1 MNPSRPDR
9 RLLVAIVLVATAAT
23 GAIALTSGGSDDRG
37 ASAATAGATGDAL
50 ASATPG
56 DGSIALASSTDLTS
70 TTVAAVG
77 ADAATDPSTDPAT
90 SEEGDLVGDEST
102 GGGCT
107 MKPESLRL
115 GSTGDSVT
123 CLQNALIAAGF
134 FAGPATGNYDQAT
147 ATAVEKLQ
155 TDRNLYVDGIAGRE
169 SGKSLG
175 IWPDE
180 QMFVV
185 RTPKP
190 PAGAVDLMGFPLS
203 SVASAGDDAPP
214 LPENSGSGKRL
225 VYERISQRV
234 WAVDSEGRI
243 VRSWLVAGSQ
253 YNNEI
258 PGVHK
263 VYSKSIQSTAWNG
276 KAILPKMVR
285 WLKTQKGAIGFHG
298 IPIHVS
304 DGSPYMTEDE
314 LGQRL
319 SGGCQRQANLDADFT
334 WEFAEVGTTVVVL

>member
-1 MNPSRPDR
+1 M
-9 RLLVAIVLVATAAT
+9 LIATGAT
-23 GAIALTSGGSDDRG
+23 GAIALTNGGSGDKG
-37 ASAATAGATGDAL
+37 ASAATAAADADTAAT
-50 ASATPG
+50 TG
-56 DGSIALASSTDLTS
+56 DGSIVLASDADPAAASTVTPADPNAS
-70 TTVAAVG
+70 TTVP
-77 ADAATDPSTDPAT
+77 AATA
-90 SEEGDLVGDEST
+90 ENDLVGDEESPD
-102 GGGCT
+102 GECT
-107 MKPESLRL
+107 MKPESLRI

-123 CLQNALIAAGF
+123 CLQGALAEAGF
-134 FAGPATGNYDQAT
+134 YSGPVNGTYDQAT

-155 TDRNLYVDGIAGRE
+155 TDRNLYVDGVAGRE

-190 PAGAVDLMGFPLS
+190 EPGAEDLLGYPLS

-214 LPENSGSGKRL
+214 LPANSGSGKRL

-234 WAVDSEGRI
+234 WAVDDEGRI

-253 YNNEI
+253 YSNEL
-258 PGVHK
+258 PGTHE
-263 VYSKSIQSTAWNG
+263 VYSKSEESTAWNG

-285 WLKTQKGAIGFHG
+285 WLKTERGAIGFHG
-298 IPIHVS
+298 IPIHVE

-319 SGGCQRQANLDADFT
+319 SGGCQRQANLDAAFT
-334 WEFAEVGTTVVVL
+334 WDFADIGTTVVVL

>member
-1 MNPSRPDR
+1 MTPSRPDR
-9 RLLVAIVLVATAAT
+9 RLLVAIVLVATGAT
-23 GAIALTSGGSDDRG
+23 GAIALTNGGSGDSG
-37 ASAATAGATGDAL
+37 ASAATASGSRGTT
-50 ASATPG
+50 SG
-56 DGSIALASSTDLTS
+56 DGSIVVGTDAELAAASTAPADPGAS
-70 TTVAAVG
+70 TTVAPDAVG
-77 ADAATDPSTDPAT
+77 T
-90 SEEGDLVGDEST
+90 EEVADLVGEEST
-102 GGGCT
+102 GDGCT
-107 MKPESLRL
+107 MEPESLRI

-123 CLQNALIAAGF
+123 CLQQALVEAGF
-134 FAGPATGNYDQAT
+134 YSGAVNGSYDQAT
-147 ATAVEKLQ
+147 ASAVEALQ
-155 TDRNLYVDGIAGRE
+155 NDRGLYVDGIAGRE

-185 RTPKP
+185 RTPAP
-190 PAGAVDLMGFPLS
+190 PAGATDLLGYPLS

-214 LPENSGSGKRL
+214 LPDADTGSGKRL

-234 WAVDSEGRI
+234 WAVDGEGRI

-253 YNNEI
+253 YNNEL
-258 PGVHK
+258 PGVHE
-263 VYSKSIQSTAWNG
+263 VYSKSIESTAWNG

-304 DGSPYMTEDE
+304 DGSPYMTEAE

-334 WEFAEVGTTVVVL
+334 WEFADVGTPVVVL

>member
-1 MNPSRPDR
+1 VNHSRPDR
-9 RLLVAIVLVATAAT
+9 RLLVAIVLVATGAT
-23 GAIALTSGGSDDRG
+23 GVIALTNGGSGDRG
-37 ASAATAGATGDAL
+37 ASAATAAGGDTAATI
-50 ASATPG
+50 G
-56 DGSIALASSTDLTS
+56 DGSIALASNTDLATATTTAAPADPNAT
-70 TTVAAVG
+70 TTVPAAAG
-77 ADAATDPSTDPAT
+77 ET
-90 SEEGDLVGDEST
+90 DLVGEETTPGD
-102 GGGCT
+102 GCT
-107 MKPESLRL
+107 MEPTSLRI
-115 GSTGDSVT
+115 GSTGASVS
-123 CLQNALIAAGF
+123 CLQGALAEAGF
-134 FAGPATGNYDQAT
+134 YTGPVNGTYDQAT

-155 TDRNLYVDGIAGRE
+155 TDRNLYVDGVAGRE

-190 PAGAVDLMGFPLS
+190 EPGAVDLMGYPLS

-214 LPENSGSGKRL
+214 LPANSGSGKRL

-234 WAVDSEGRI
+234 WAVDGEGRI

-253 YNNEI
+253 YSNEL
-258 PGVHK
+258 PGTHE
-263 VYSKSIQSTAWNG
+263 VYSKSEQSTAWNG

-334 WEFAEVGTTVVVL
+334 WDFADIGTTVVVL

>member
-1 MNPSRPDR
+1 MTPSRPDR
-9 RLLVAIVLVATAAT
+9 RLLVAIVLVATGAT
-23 GAIALTSGGSDDRG
+23 GAIALTNGGSGNSG
-37 ASAATAGATGDAL
+37 ASAATASGGSGTT
-50 ASATPG
+50 SG
-56 DGSIALASSTDLTS
+56 DGSIVVGTDAELAAASTAPADSGAS
-70 TTVAAVG
+70 TTVAPE
-77 ADAATDPSTDPAT
+77 AAGT
-90 SEEGDLVGDEST
+90 EEVADLVGEETT
-102 GGGCT
+102 GDGCV
-107 MKPESLRL
+107 MEPESLRI

-123 CLQNALIAAGF
+123 CLQQALVEAGF
-134 FAGPATGNYDQAT
+134 YSGAVNGSYDQAT
-147 ATAVEKLQ
+147 ASAVEALQ
-155 TDRNLYVDGIAGRE
+155 NDRGLYVDGIAGRE

-185 RTPKP
+185 RTPAP
-190 PAGAVDLMGFPLS
+190 PAGATDLLGYPLS

-214 LPENSGSGKRL
+214 LPAGDTGSGKRL

-234 WAVDSEGRI
+234 WAVDGEGRI

-253 YNNEI
+253 YNNEL
-258 PGVHK
+258 PGVHE
-263 VYSKSIQSTAWNG
+263 VYSKSIESTAWNG

-304 DGSPYMTEDE
+304 DGSPYMTEAE

-334 WEFAEVGTTVVVL
+334 WEFADVGTPVVVL